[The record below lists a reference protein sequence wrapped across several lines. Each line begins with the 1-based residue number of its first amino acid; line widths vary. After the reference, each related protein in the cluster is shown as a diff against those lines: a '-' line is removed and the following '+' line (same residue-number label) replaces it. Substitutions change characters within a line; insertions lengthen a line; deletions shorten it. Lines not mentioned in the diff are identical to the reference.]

1 MALDLKDRML
11 EFALK
16 NKLLGEYEAIYGLF
30 GVTPINIPREGVYDQ
45 MKTEMQSLVNKMKI
59 DASQFEGVV
68 LILLPRAK
76 SKRKSGHTSN

>member
-45 MKTEMQSLVNKMKI
+45 MKTEMQPLVNKMKI

-68 LILLPRAK
+68 LILLLRAK